1 MAGYK
6 VKPSFRTVLQR
17 ALRGKKLVILSLLF
31 VLLTAAMAGVSTVL
45 TGPNWESLWLSLI
58 IGMLAGWLLAIFRW
72 KAWHSAL
79 MLIVLGILFTL
90 LFAGGLN
97 ERILAVFNEI
107 FQAIGRVI
115 TTLNFKGVDL
125 NPLSNSISQLFTATR
140 VVLERVFTWIT
151 DIANGQPTFDPV
163 AASIVWNAAVWLIAA
178 WAGWVVEAGRNALLA
193 VLPALILNLSTLSY
207 GRINSVSIYLI
218 LALTLIL
225 IGVVQFDRREQ
236 EWNDTSVAYPERK
249 GRELGNISTGLAIL
263 LVVLAALIS
272 SLSLQQIVHWS
283 TAIRGSSPQSGSG
296 LAKSLGI
303 APPATAVPNAFTNI
317 SHPGLPRSLLVGAGP
332 ELSTE
337 QVMSVGVQDLS
348 SLLQADQSPPLYWR
362 SFTYD
367 IYTGHGW
374 STSATTQSQYQPNQ
388 QIQSATLPGHKL
400 VQEQVSELSAYGGT
414 IYAAGE
420 AVGLSV
426 ASTAAWRS
434 SNDLFGILSPSYV
447 YTVQS
452 LVPVADETSLRNAGQ
467 AYPNWVAQR
476 YLSVPAEVPTRVRDL
491 AIQLTATEATPYDRA
506 MAIENYLRTTYS
518 YTLDVPYPPA
528 NQDLVDYFLFSLRK
542 GYCDYYAS
550 AMVILARAAGVPS
563 RLAIGYTSGTYN
575 LKTNRFVVTQA
586 DAHSWVEVYFPE
598 IGWVPFEPTASF
610 SPFNRTGQATQGAT
624 PTPTPVVK
632 PPTGI
637 SQIYI
642 GKLIGY
648 SILAII
654 VVLGG
659 LWIIYD
665 ALFLRRSKPQQAAH
679 ELYRRLTRY
688 ALHLGVPIQG
698 GETPYE
704 FGELLSKRITQIT
717 MPGIIA
723 TGTATN
729 VEVQSI
735 LHKIVRLNYRPVE
748 AEADVISGMISQW
761 QGLRWRLRLLILVKT
776 WISVRHTISDAIGIK
791 SGRRSTESA

>member
-1 MAGYK
+1 M
-6 VKPSFRTVLQR
+6 
-17 ALRGKKLVILSLLF
+17 RGKKLVILFLLF
-31 VLLTAAMAGVSTVL
+31 VLLTAAMAGISTVL
-45 TGPNWESLWLSLI
+45 TGPNWESLWLSLM
-58 IGMLAGWLLAIFRW
+58 IGMVAGWLLAVFRW

-79 MLIVLGILFTL
+79 LLIVLGILFTL
-90 LFAGGLN
+90 LFSGGLN
-97 ERILAVFNEI
+97 GRILAVFNEI
-107 FQAIGRVI
+107 FQTIGRVI
-115 TTLNFKGVDL
+115 STLNFKGVDL
-125 NPLSNSISQLFTATR
+125 SPLCNSISQIFTSTR
-140 VVLERVFTWIT
+140 VVLDRVLAWIT

-178 WAGWVVEAGRNALLA
+178 WAGWVVESSRNALLA
-193 VLPALILNLSTLSY
+193 VLPALILNLSIFSY
-207 GRINSVSIYLI
+207 GRNNSLSIYLI

-225 IGVVQFDRREQ
+225 ISVVQFDRHEQ
-236 EWNDTSVAYPERK
+236 EWNDISVAYPERK
-249 GRELGNISTGLAIL
+249 GRELGNISLGLAIL

-272 SLSLQQIVHWS
+272 SFSLQQIIHRS

-317 SHPGLPRSLLVGAGP
+317 SSPVLPRSLLVGSGP

-348 SLLQADQSPPLYWR
+348 SLLQASQLPPLYWR

-367 IYTGHGW
+367 IYTRHGW
-374 STSATTQSQYQPNQ
+374 SSSTTTQSQYQPNQ
-388 QIQSATLPGHKL
+388 LIQPASLPGYKL
-400 VQEQVSELSAYGGT
+400 IQEQVSELPAYGGT

-420 AVGLSV
+420 TVSLSV

-434 SNDLFGILSPSYV
+434 SNDLFGILSLGNV

-452 LVPVADETSLRNAGQ
+452 LIPVADETSLRNAGQ

-476 YLSVPAEVPTRVRDL
+476 YLTVPAEVPTRVRDL

-506 MAIENYLRTTYS
+506 IAIEDYLRTTYS

-528 NQDLVDYFLFSLRK
+528 NQDLVDYFLFNLHK

-586 DAHSWVEVYFPE
+586 DAHSWVEVYFPN

-610 SPFNRTGQATQGAT
+610 SPFNRLGQATQGAT
-624 PTPTPVVK
+624 PTPTPVAK
-632 PPTGI
+632 TATGI
-637 SQIYI
+637 NQINI

-648 SILAII
+648 SILTII
-654 VVLGG
+654 VVLGS
-659 LWIIYD
+659 LWALYD
-665 ALFLRRSKPQQAAH
+665 ALIFKRSNPQQVAR
-679 ELYRRLTRY
+679 ELYRRLTHY
-688 ALHLGVPIQG
+688 ALHLGTPVQG
-698 GETPYE
+698 CETPYE
-704 FGELLSKRITQIT
+704 FGNLLSQRITQIA
-717 MPGIIA
+717 MPVSTA
-723 TGTATN
+723 TGLAAN
-729 VEVQSI
+729 MAVHSI
-735 LHKIVRLNYRPVE
+735 LHQIVRLSYRPVE

-761 QGLRWRLRLLILVKT
+761 QGLRWRLRLLWLVKT
-776 WISVRHTISDAIGIK
+776 WFAVRYTISVAIGIK
-791 SGRRSTESA
+791 SGRRSAGSV